1 VVGLSP
7 ADLQDIPCVML
18 ASGGKSKVPAL
29 HGTLAGGLVDVLVT
43 DEETAAGILVFRGQ
57 QVRAAQ

>member
-1 VVGLSP
+1 
-7 ADLQDIPCVML
+7 ML